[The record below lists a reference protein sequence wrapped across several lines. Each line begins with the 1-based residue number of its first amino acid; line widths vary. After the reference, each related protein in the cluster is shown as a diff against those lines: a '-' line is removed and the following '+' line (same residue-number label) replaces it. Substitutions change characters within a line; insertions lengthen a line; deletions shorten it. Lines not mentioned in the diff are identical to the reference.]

1 MLAIL
6 ALWSPPGTAV
16 AGTPDTPPANAPIP
30 ATFVGI
36 VAVCFFIFS
45 FFFLF
50 RFLFPC
56 FACVYF
62 RSSKFPRQ
70 SIIFFFPNIFHFF
83 FFWIYIGI
91 YIYFFFSVSC
101 PAERLPQA
109 RRPEIISSQSRR
121 FQVSKCCFVDVYCNN
136 YTVVV
141 QCVFFQLY
149 YYYYFFFCFPFVAF
163 GVI

>member
-45 FFFLF
+45 FFF
-50 RFLFPC
+50 C
-56 FACVYF
+56 FVFYF
-62 RSSKFPRQ
+62 RVLRVCIFDRPNFPVNP
-70 SIIFFFPNIFHFF
+70 SFFFPPIYFIFFFLNLYRN
-83 FFWIYIGI
+83 IYIF
-91 YIYFFFSVSC
+91 FFFSVSC

-141 QCVFFQLY
+141 QCVFSNCIIIII
-149 YYYYFFFCFPFVAF
+149 FFFCFPFVAF